1 MNARTK
7 KARRGDTEYLL
18 SSPTNVARLTES
30 IEQYKH
36 WKIKKNME
44 KMRNISSSNIG
55 INESKFT
62 LLNDI
67 KSNLDFLYEY
77 CGVAASGRAFGM
89 SERQII
95 ELIED
100 NITKP
105 ELYSE
110 AMEDGCMALKY
121 ANSKEYGSAP
131 SVIIKPKENSKFGG
145 DTKTIE
151 QSEFETITFFFP
163 TVEVNKDEIL
173 QEKGIKITS
182 QTLSELRIFYLAD
195 LVLEFIENNKLN
207 LLDRVLKSSEYCHE
221 VLAISHALA
230 VIPHE
235 KRSEAKKKQL
245 SDKNRKNAEKPRL
258 KIEGTGELAYTAAYE
273 LFMCWNTNP
282 DMCKNRAAF
291 KTALVDK
298 GYCKNE
304 NTAQK
309 WLAKLA
315 NNTRLS
321 AGLKVKFKQ
330 SQ

>member
-1 MNARTK
+1 
-7 KARRGDTEYLL
+7 
-18 SSPTNVARLTES
+18 
-30 IEQYKH
+30 
-36 WKIKKNME
+36 ME

-55 INESKFT
+55 INESKFI

-95 ELIED
+95 ELIEE
-100 NITKP
+100 NISKP
-105 ELYSE
+105 ELDSE
-110 AMEDGCMALKY
+110 TTDNGSMVFKY
-121 ANSKEYGSAP
+121 ANSSQYGSDP
-131 SVIIKPKENSKFGG
+131 CIVIKPKGDLKF
-145 DTKTIE
+145 DRNTTTIE
-151 QSEFETITFFFP
+151 HSDFEAITFFSP
-163 TVEVNKDEIL
+163 TVEVNRDEIL
-173 QEKGIKITS
+173 QEKGIKITPK
-182 QTLSELRIFYLAD
+182 TLSELRIFYLAD

-235 KRSEAKKKQL
+235 KRSEAKKKER
-245 SDKNRKNAEKPRL
+245 SATNRKNASNPRL

-282 DMCKNRAAF
+282 DMYKNRAAF